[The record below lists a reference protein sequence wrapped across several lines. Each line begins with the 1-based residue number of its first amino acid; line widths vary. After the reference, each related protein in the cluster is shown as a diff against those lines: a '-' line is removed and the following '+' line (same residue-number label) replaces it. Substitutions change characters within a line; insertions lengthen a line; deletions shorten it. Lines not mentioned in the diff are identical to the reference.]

1 MLNRKLIIDLF
12 RRRFE
17 DPKRDTDGIFL
28 MPVEQ
33 AFSVTG
39 RGTVAIGTVER
50 GTLTKGMPVRILG
63 FGTQF
68 SSHCSDIQI
77 FRKSVASV
85 EAGQNCG
92 LLLRGV
98 SVEALDRGMVVVN
111 KDAPGSAPVNIGNHY
126 KIRGYALTSGEGGRS
141 KPIPN
146 NYIQQMFA
154 NQWDMACC
162 LRLEDGTDFVMP
174 GDEFQ
179 AYAIL
184 RKPMYLDVGQ
194 TFTVRENQ
202 ISAVT
207 GIVTETLPPFDE
219 NLPGFNFKYQ
229 RMKMEGRKK

>member
-1 MLNRKLIIDLF
+1 
-12 RRRFE
+12 
-17 DPKRDTDGIFL
+17 

-33 AFSVTG
+33 AFNVSG
-39 RGTVAIGTVER
+39 RGTVVVGTVER
-50 GTLTKGMPVRILG
+50 GSISKGTPVRVFG

-68 SSHCSDIQI
+68 GSHCSDIQI
-77 FRKSVASV
+77 FRKSVAEA

-98 SVEALDRGMVVVN
+98 SPEAFERGMVVVS
-111 KDAPGSAPVNIGNHY
+111 KKGDKIGKILQVNVGNQFR
-126 KIRGYALTSGEGGRS
+126 IRGYALTKEEGGRS

-162 LRLEDGTDFVMP
+162 LRFEEDARFVMP
-174 GDEFQ
+174 GDEFH
-179 AYAIL
+179 AKAIL

-194 TFTVRENQ
+194 SFAIRENQ
-202 ISAVT
+202 ISAIT
-207 GIVTETLPPFDE
+207 GIVTENLEPFTE

-229 RMKMEGRKK
+229 ISRHENKKK